1 MPELDGRQLRGIF
14 EQLVNPALVKLG
26 ATPFSAEEVKQGSE
40 ALAPVAN
47 HYARAKAESL
57 SIWGPLMVFG
67 VTAGAPRAAEVI
79 GQQIRRIRAKRNGA
93 KLTEGEPDTVEVP
106 AAAGATFHPGLDESS
121 LRTGQVV
128 AVRG

>member
-1 MPELDGRQLRGIF
+1 MPDLEGVQLRGIF
-14 EQLVNPALVKLG
+14 EQLINPALVKLG
-26 ATPFSAEEVKQGSE
+26 ATPFSAQEVKQGAD

-47 HYARAKAESL
+47 HYAKAKAESL

-79 GQQIRRIRAKRNGA
+79 GRQVTLWRAKRNGA
-93 KLTEGEPDTVEVP
+93 QLDAAVTVEVP
-106 AAAGATFHPGLDESS
+106 AAAGATFSPPLSEEA

-128 AVRG
+128 AIRS